1 MSWYLLRTDIK
12 RAREALLESQIEEF
26 RLSQSK
32 ILILLWI
39 IRSFLIVG
47 TIQSNGNA
55 ATSPLTLPQ
64 QQEIVEVNLDDEQ
77 DARMDTKPKIED
89 PEIAEF
95 MTLSDDQKKRGKVTG
110 GVCVSLSLYVS
121 VSLSLSLFSVSN

>member
-1 MSWYLLRTDIK
+1 M
-12 RAREALLESQIEEF
+12 LESQIEEF

-32 ILILLWI
+32 IVILLWI